1 MKTTDNTFIK
11 QMFSVGKTRMKSGWD
26 IPFLNYIKIK

>member
-1 MKTTDNTFIK
+1 MKTTDNIFIK

-26 IPFLNYIKIK
+26 IPFLNDIKIK